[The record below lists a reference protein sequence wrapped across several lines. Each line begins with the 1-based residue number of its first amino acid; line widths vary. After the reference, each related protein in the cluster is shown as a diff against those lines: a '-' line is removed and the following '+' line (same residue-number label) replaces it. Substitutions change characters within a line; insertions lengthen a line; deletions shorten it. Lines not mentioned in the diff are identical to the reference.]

1 MIIISNDKYRVI
13 YETCYQQ
20 VKEFEKKMMIVI
32 NQEVNR
38 MVFIKIYLQV
48 QKLKKLVEGQKLDQ
62 RDAQYYEYL
71 VKYLAILEN
80 EMKISTLDEKSKK
93 GYIEMLFKIISIEE
107 KYGYRFLKMSLNYR
121 YQRLFRYVVRVEQG
135 NINQLTEEERE
146 EYEMIKKELILIQFY
161 YKVNYSKI
169 IRRRI

>member
-1 MIIISNDKYRVI
+1 
-13 YETCYQQ
+13 
-20 VKEFEKKMMIVI
+20 
-32 NQEVNR
+32 
-38 MVFIKIYLQV
+38 
-48 QKLKKLVEGQKLDQ
+48 
-62 RDAQYYEYL
+62 

-135 NINQLTEEERE
+135 NIN
-146 EYEMIKKELILIQFY
+146 
-161 YKVNYSKI
+161 
-169 IRRRI
+169 